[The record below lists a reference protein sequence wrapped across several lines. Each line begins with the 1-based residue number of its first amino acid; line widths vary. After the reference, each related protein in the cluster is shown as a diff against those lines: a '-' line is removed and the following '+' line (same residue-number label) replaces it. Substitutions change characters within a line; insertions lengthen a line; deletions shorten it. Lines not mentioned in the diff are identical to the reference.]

1 MSKYRITEDMSDS
14 EISNIINKAI
24 ISASEIDDLKNIY
37 SQIRQFKNEIRILSL
52 IEDNIILKIVKNDY
66 NGELYDL
73 EYKKLDKKSP
83 DYLIELFKLGEKYDI
98 FPIDELK
105 RRTIMVYGKQK
116 GGVINQERDK
126 KNLRIQDELRRYRIS
141 KL

>member
-105 RRTIMVYGKQK
+105 RRTIMVYGKEK